1 MVKVDT
7 NIYFISTPGIIKY
20 IGCLDKGTEEKW
32 IGISLEEPIGTNDGT
47 HNGHKYFECE
57 GEKFGVFI
65 KEEKFMELVDKNVIK
80 LIGENENYT
89 KEFENKTNFVNPIK
103 NNDEENYC
111 NDLSVEKPSKEKYLG
126 SESAVRENMNYSNI
140 FASKKESLLSPSP
153 NILSNEKSNH
163 SHISSPLKTN
173 QVYPSPNI
181 LSNEKSNH
189 SNISSPLKTNQVYPS
204 PNILSNEKSN
214 HSNISSPLKTNQVYP
229 SPNILLNTN
238 IPGKPSRKQYVA
250 ENPTIKINTPETVSS
265 PFTIPNKNINLNHIN
280 YHKIEHVLYKAKYK
294 KLKQK
299 FTLLNNKF
307 IKNKE
312 KFKEH
317 KNKIDERVLHM
328 VGHIIE
334 ANEALDNI
342 SNEFNKIM
350 RENNLGNAQKPINL
364 KEKHISLSQC
374 DDPNPRNNLGKFV
387 NTNDFNEKLINLS
400 HCDNSKLENVQ
411 KPINLNDTTN
421 TFYSNQSFTQ
431 PVSLIK
437 NQNPDEKERLLFL
450 LEKILSGFSLESNS
464 NDIGRYLEEYKNI
477 LGKYGIKINI

>member
-65 KEEKFMELVDKNVIK
+65 KEEKFMELVDKSVIK

-89 KEFENKTNFVNPIK
+89 KELENKTNFVNPIK
-103 NNDEENYC
+103 NNDEENYFK
-111 NDLSVEKPSKEKYLG
+111 NLSVEKPSKEKNLG

-140 FASKKESLLSPSP
+140 FASKKESLLS
-153 NILSNEKSNH
+153 
-163 SHISSPLKTN
+163 
-173 QVYPSPNI
+173 PSPNI

-238 IPGKPSRKQYVA
+238 IPGTPSRKQYVA

-280 YHKIEHVLYKAKYK
+280 YHKIEYVLYKAKYK

-307 IKNKE
+307 IKNRE

-364 KEKHISLSQC
+364 KEKHINLSHC
-374 DDPNPRNNLGKFV
+374 DNPKPRNNLGKFV

-464 NDIGRYLEEYKNI
+464 NDTGGYLEEYKNI
-477 LGKYGIKINI
+477 LSKYGIKINI